1 MKGKAKYIP
10 LLLAALLLIGGGTA
24 MLVKIAGRDSEAVV
38 SDTVSPSK
46 SPKEEK
52 PAGTDKGLIKPA
64 GTDKSMAFQAS
75 PSSGEAAPS
84 SDETASEVIVRNDL
98 KVEAFSRTENG
109 IQVSIDPRIELLA
122 MVQLV
127 SDYDSRTGLITD
139 FSFKYKETMKQHF
152 ARYADH
158 PAVKLFEKLSRE
170 DGFSF
175 SNPPAAMLYF
185 SNPPELKMVREYDGP
200 LSDRIQK
207 QNLDRFADE
216 LRDFAEDTNFSQF
229 YLANEGFYNAIL
241 DRSAALLENHSHV
254 EELESYY
261 GMKQNNY
268 HIILSP
274 LYRPGSFGIR
284 LAAADGR
291 YDLYHIAGPFSVEK
305 DIPIFGNEA
314 IFQQL
319 TRHGFGHS
327 FIAPSTDQ
335 NRKEL
340 DKYSSLYKPLSDQME
355 MQGYGSWEGCVN
367 EHINRAV
374 ICRLIYQHDGE
385 SAYIEAVDSEKS
397 RGFRYIEPLLQA
409 LEVYEGNRDKYKSFE
424 DFYPEIINV
433 FKELS
438 EKNLEKSF
446 YDFTGPIN
454 AIYYTNKPRYII
466 VSTNEA
472 SDQTEQDILKSARY
486 IANVTKQMQNVSY
499 EIITDEEAL
508 KLDPAELGGKNIL
521 AYGTM
526 GGNLWLKKYAG
537 TFPFRISK
545 DKITADKIYEGKDLR
560 FITALPNPLD
570 GNCALIIY
578 TAQRAESIPNIDN
591 VFHGPTD
598 FVIAEV
604 TRIIAS
610 GDYDKSAEGWKFKL
624 EDGH

>member
-24 MLVKIAGRDSEAVV
+24 MLVKIAGRDSGAVV

-52 PAGTDKGLIKPA
+52 PAGIDKR
-64 GTDKSMAFQAS
+64 MAFQAAL
-75 PSSGEAAPS
+75 PSDEAAPS
-84 SDETASEVIVRNDL
+84 SDEAASEVVVRNDL

-185 SNPPELKMVREYDGP
+185 SNPPELKMAQEYDKQ
-200 LSDRIQK
+200 LSDLTQK
-207 QNLDRFADE
+207 QNLNRFADE

-241 DRSAALLENHSHV
+241 DRSAALLKNHSYV
-254 EELESYY
+254 KELESYY
-261 GMKQNNY
+261 GMKQNSY

-274 LYRPGSFGIR
+274 LYHPGGFGAW
-284 LAAADGR
+284 LAAGDGR

-305 DIPIFGNEA
+305 DTPIFGDEA
-314 IFQQL
+314 IFRQL
-319 TRHGFGHS
+319 AWYDFGLF
-327 FIAPSTDQ
+327 FIVPYTDQ
-335 NRKEL
+335 NMTEL
-340 DKYSSLYKPLSDQME
+340 DKYKGLYEPLSDQME
-355 MQGYGSWEGCVN
+355 MQGYGSWEACVN
-367 EHINRAV
+367 AHINRAV
-374 ICRLIYQHDGE
+374 VCRLTYLHEGE
-385 SAYIEAVDSEKS
+385 SAYINAVDSEKS
-397 RGFRYIEPLLQA
+397 RGFRYIEPILQA
-409 LEVYEGNRDKYKSFE
+409 LEVYEGSRDKYKSFE
-424 DFYPEIINV
+424 DFYPEIISV

-438 EKNLEKSF
+438 EKDLEKAF
-446 YDFTGPIN
+446 YNFTGPIS
-454 AIYYTNKPRYII
+454 AIYYINKPRYII
-466 VSTNEA
+466 VPTNET

-486 IANVTKQMQNVSY
+486 IANVTKQMQNISY

-508 KLDPAELGGKNIL
+508 KLDPSELGGKNIL

-526 GGNLWLKKYAG
+526 EGNLWLKKYAG

-570 GNCALIIY
+570 GNCALLIY
-578 TAQRAESIPNIDN
+578 TAQRVEAIPNINN

-610 GDYDKSAEGWKFKL
+610 GDYDKSAEGWKFKP
-624 EDGH
+624 EDGQH